1 MCPSTWGIHAHVHAT
16 SSADLAN
23 TPTFY
28 RRNMI
33 SLRIVPLLALAALVL
48 AIPASAAVDTV
59 ALQAEVNALR
69 KDSDLLTGTLTDN
82 WNAFKTSCGK
92 VLTDKCADF
101 AKIADAQVLE
111 MQAKKEKWAKD
122 NSRRLGGKRDG
133 GKHHGGKHHGGK
145 HHGGK
150 HEEPAFIAAMKC
162 VLKANF
168 ATQTTAPNT
177 NLVCD
182 RSAKRFE
189 LYTSVHRPPMHRGP
203 GHHKLAPVGHLLV
216 AALVGA
222 LMTCLGF
229 KMFKCCRTRCKK
241 SARNNATVTHVQAS
255 SSEHVVMG
263 EPVVVAQTQTSYT
276 VKQ

>member
-1 MCPSTWGIHAHVHAT
+1 
-16 SSADLAN
+16 
-23 TPTFY
+23 
-28 RRNMI
+28 MI

-122 NSRRLGGKRDG
+122 NSRRLGGKRD
-133 GKHHGGKHHGGK
+133 GGK